1 MWILITLLLNS
12 GFGFDQVKVDQV
24 LETLRT
30 CNNIY
35 NQQNEINIL
44 AKQDRGST
52 ITVNALDLFNQ
63 GMSMEFDGRADIVV
77 GDVPG
82 ETLLISGYFYNNGNI
97 LIIGDGVLLLDQAD
111 FNLDGTIYIMNH
123 GVMRADSSTLSFIQH
138 YIYHRGLNI
147 GDSAKC
153 AIYDC
158 ETHFSGYP
166 MGVWIGYWGEIV
178 MSNVHNYDWITA
190 VVSNNGKADLDD
202 VDITGE
208 WLYGDQCYASFR
220 RVNNFLSWFFF
231 PSLSVVQL
239 AFPPGD
245 TVLNFYVDS
254 TLSNVHGIGY
264 HVELDSCTNCMW
276 AAIPLRGSDVTIDSS
291 MLRVTGIMLEGI
303 DTFAISGLVNGLH
316 YDDYTLPVN
325 DRNYHLI
332 NSSVQTWNLYPD
344 DSVNVTLTNSIFGEL
359 CAYGNSYVT
368 IMNAYCDGSGGHL
381 EASTNAFLLTG
392 FSSIFADIITKN
404 RGMCVVGYCAMPY
417 GNIWVTNASIMIII
431 NTQFP
436 DDPVV
441 SDTGIVFVAAVSGPA
456 NAATDDTVAVQGSA
470 WVDRGPNQPVDFGF
484 YRMSFR
490 LVGDSA
496 WIPFGDSNTVEVR
509 RSTLENWNTVGLAP
523 GNYELRLV
531 LKDNV
536 GDSVECSKVITLRVT
551 DIEEEAAQNDIES
564 AYVRR
569 VTARSFLF
577 TNPEPGRN
585 ISVFNLTGQRVYST
599 AKREINWTA
608 KASGVYFVQIDNFV
622 RKIVAY

>member
-1 MWILITLLLNS
+1 MWILISILFNS
-12 GFGFDQVKVDQV
+12 SVNFDQVKVDKA
-24 LETLRT
+24 LKTLGTYYRQ
-30 CNNIY
+30 N
-35 NQQNEINIL
+35 NEIFLPATSNQSNFMPANAFKFFDQGML
-44 AKQDRGST
+44 T
-52 ITVNALDLFNQ
+52 ALD
-63 GMSMEFDGRADIVV
+63 SRADIIV

-82 ETLLISGYFYNNGNI
+82 ETLQISGYFYNNGNI
-97 LIIGDGVLLLDQAD
+97 IIIGNGVLLLDQAD

-123 GVMRADSSTLSFIQH
+123 GIMRADSSTLSFIQH
-138 YIYHRGLNI
+138 YIYHRGLSI

-153 AIYDC
+153 GIYDC

-166 MGVWIGYWGEIV
+166 MGVSVTYWGEIV
-178 MSNVHNYDWITA
+178 MRNVTNHDWITA
-190 VVSNNGKADLDD
+190 VVVQKAKADLND

-220 RVNNFLSWFFF
+220 HVNNFLSWFFF

-245 TVLNFYVDS
+245 TVLDFYVDS

-291 MLRVTGIMLEGI
+291 MLRVTGIMFDGS
-303 DTFAISGLVNGLH
+303 DTFTVSGLVNGLH
-316 YDDYTLPVN
+316 YNDYTLPVN

-332 NSSVQTWNLYPD
+332 NSSVQTWNLYPN
-344 DSVNVTLTNSIFGEL
+344 DSVNVTLQNSIFGEL
-359 CAYGNSYVT
+359 CAYSNSYVT

-381 EASTNAFLLTG
+381 EAANGAFLLTG

-404 RGMCVVGYCAMPY
+404 RGMCVIGYCAMPY
-417 GNIWVTNASIMIII
+417 GNIWVTSASIMILV

-470 WVDRGPNQPVDFGF
+470 WVDRGPYQPVDFGF
-484 YRMSFR
+484 YRMSYR
-490 LVGDSA
+490 LVGNSA

-523 GNYELRLV
+523 GNYEVRLV

-551 DIEEEAAQNDIES
+551 GIEEEAAQNDIERPL
-564 AYVRR
+564 VRR

-577 TNPEPGRN
+577 TNPVPGRN
-585 ISVFNLTGQRVYST
+585 ISVFNLAGQRVYST
-599 AKREINWTA
+599 AKREVNWTA
-608 KASGVYFVQIDNFV
+608 KASGVYFVQMDNFI